1 MAYEEPWVRQQLADA
16 GFRLA
21 HPIRYGLW
29 PGRAAFLSYQD
40 ILVVERSVPLTQGLP
55 IDKR

>member
-1 MAYEEPWVRQQLADA
+1 
-16 GFRLA
+16 
-21 HPIRYGLW
+21 
-29 PGRAAFLSYQD
+29 LSYQD